1 MIITHLTAEVSG
13 ETKGHPLC
21 HWKECPFLLR
31 TKNEFTLEDGLFLQ
45 KEITPPIKDRGLFND
60 DTIVYP

>member
-1 MIITHLTAEVSG
+1 
-13 ETKGHPLC
+13 
-21 HWKECPFLLR
+21 LLR